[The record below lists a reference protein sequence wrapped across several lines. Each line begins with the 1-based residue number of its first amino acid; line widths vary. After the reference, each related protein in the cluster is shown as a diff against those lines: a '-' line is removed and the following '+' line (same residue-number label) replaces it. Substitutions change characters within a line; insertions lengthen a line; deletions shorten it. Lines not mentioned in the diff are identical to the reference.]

1 MNEQL
6 QKPHFHHSDRS
17 PTQSCVSRYSWIW
30 GDLPDLNNETGGVCA
45 DTHQGSWIWWQP
57 ELCSSS
63 RWFESQLS
71 IWRYRRERFIGIMRQ
86 GKFNWR
92 ASHSCSM
99 NTHLCKEL
107 VETTGLCK
115 DNNNNDDNNNDKIW
129 LSYDTFQKQIWRVFT
144 MEVSVILALQM
155 SNRRHRGMQ
164 WFVQDP
170 IGKSSLG
177 ILS

>member
-6 QKPHFHHSDRS
+6 KKPHFHHNDRS
-17 PTQSCVSRYSWIW
+17 PMQYCMSSIW
-30 GDLPDLNNETGGVCA
+30 GDLPDLNNEIGDMCA

-63 RWFESQLS
+63 RWFESRLS
-71 IWRYRRERFIGIMRQ
+71 IWRYRRERVIGIMRQ

-92 ASHSCSM
+92 ASHSCSV
-99 NTHLCKEL
+99 NTFVCEEL
-107 VETTGLCK
+107 IEAMGPRK
-115 DNNNNDDNNNDKIW
+115 NNNNNDDNNNNKIW

-144 MEVSVILALQM
+144 VEMSVILALQM
-155 SNRRHRGMQ
+155 SNWRHRGMR
-164 WFVQDP
+164 WYAQDL